1 MYVWIITSYL
11 WMDLSRAFLQEPFL
25 EAINETL
32 PLFLEYHFPKP
43 MLPHPRYSSSNRFQ
57 NLDCFYSTPTGCFH
71 TLALFLKTIKL
82 EHWQVVIIKPYD
94 IFFMLSLHLF
104 LWLTCLKTSFEWWI
118 RVPYASKIPSIL
130 VWYDCFI
137 SKMYTITSSICF
149 SLCEGD
155 IFNRHL
161 LP

>member
-25 EAINETL
+25 EATNGTL
-32 PLFLEYHFPKP
+32 PLYLEYHFPKAT
-43 MLPHPRYSSSNRFQ
+43 LPHPRYSSTNRCW

-94 IFFMLSLHLF
+94 QLNVYSFF
-104 LWLTCLKTSFEWWI
+104 T
-118 RVPYASKIPSIL
+118 SIL
-130 VWYDCFI
+130 MTNLSQNIRRMLYF
-137 SKMYTITSSICF
+137 Y
-149 SLCEGD
+149 SLR
-155 IFNRHL
+155 IQSPKHL
-161 LP
+161 GLIWLFYIQDLYYR